1 MFRDW
6 ASTYYL
12 KLEELGIRNIWWKA
26 DPKPTP
32 LVKAAME
39 KLGIPEIK
47 DYAEKKRL
55 DPVRLETA
63 LLRYGKDF
71 LRRGRELKIDLSYA

>member
-1 MFRDW
+1 
-6 ASTYYL
+6 
-12 KLEELGIRNIWWKA
+12 
-26 DPKPTP
+26 
-32 LVKAAME
+32 ME